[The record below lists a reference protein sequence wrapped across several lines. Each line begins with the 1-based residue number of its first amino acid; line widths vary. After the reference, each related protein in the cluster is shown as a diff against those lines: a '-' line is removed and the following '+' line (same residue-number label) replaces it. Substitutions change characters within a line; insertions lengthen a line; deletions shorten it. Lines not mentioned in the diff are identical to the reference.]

1 MMRRYDNV
9 YPIRI
14 DQKDY
19 IELRRVAGRAQALKY
34 RVTSCGIVR
43 ALIRQFIEMS
53 PLEQQAMLHL
63 WSTDT
68 TLRDIVYKRATHD
81 ERFLRDEF

>member
-1 MMRRYDNV
+1 MRRKYDNI

-14 DQKDY
+14 DNKDY
-19 IELRRVAGRAQALKY
+19 IELRRISARAQALKY

-43 ALIRQFIEMS
+43 ALIRQFIEMT

-63 WSTDT
+63 WSTDPA
-68 TLRDIVYKRATHD
+68 LRGIVYKRATHD

>member
-1 MMRRYDNV
+1 MKRKYDNI

-14 DQKDY
+14 DSKDY
-19 IELRRVAGRAQALKY
+19 IELRRVAGRAKVLKY

-43 ALIRQFIEMS
+43 ALIRQFIEMT

-63 WSTDT
+63 WSTDA
-68 TLRDIVYKRATHD
+68 TLRGIVYKRDTHD
-81 ERFLRDEF
+81 ERYLQS